1 MDSKQRFKRQVATK
15 VRIES
20 LSSGKIIEKGGRKFL
35 ETKYGEELS
44 RVRVMA
50 TVVGKFISEDSKFAS
65 ITLDD
70 GTDTIRGKGW
80 QDISLIEALSIGDL
94 IDLIGKVRE
103 YNDEIY
109 LVPEIIQKIEDP
121 NLELLRKL
129 ELQKKFKDQ
138 KPGDIK
144 EVAEKEVDIRQEV
157 IKLIESKKE
166 VAYTEILKAF
176 PDQKEQIEAII
187 DDLLGGGIC
196 YEPTPGKIRKI

>member
-80 QDISLIEALSIGDL
+80 QDISLI
-94 IDLIGKVRE
+94 
-103 YNDEIY
+103 
-109 LVPEIIQKIEDP
+109 
-121 NLELLRKL
+121 
-129 ELQKKFKDQ
+129 
-138 KPGDIK
+138 
-144 EVAEKEVDIRQEV
+144 
-157 IKLIESKKE
+157 
-166 VAYTEILKAF
+166 
-176 PDQKEQIEAII
+176 
-187 DDLLGGGIC
+187 
-196 YEPTPGKIRKI
+196 

>member
-138 KPGDIK
+138 KPADIK
-144 EVAEKEVDIRQEV
+144 EVAKEVDIRQEV